1 MPGAGQFFRG
11 AVQRKKFL
19 LTVDQERAMFKN
31 ILFVVSSLTVV
42 LTADV
47 LHAQTLPSTLIV
59 SNVSYNAAGAITQI
73 NYGNGNV
80 TSYIYND
87 LNLRL
92 NRIKTINNSS
102 QTIQDL
108 NYTYDAL
115 GNILSITKKV
125 TVTF

>member
-1 MPGAGQFFRG
+1 
-11 AVQRKKFL
+11 
-19 LTVDQERAMFKN
+19 MFKN
-31 ILFVVSSLTVV
+31 ILFVVSSLIVV
-42 LTADV
+42 LTANV
-47 LHAQTLPSTLIV
+47 VHAQILPSTLIV

>member
-1 MPGAGQFFRG
+1 MF
-11 AVQRKKFL
+11 KKVLLFSSLIYAL
-19 LTVDQERAMFKN
+19 LTGA
-31 ILFVVSSLTVV
+31 LS
-42 LTADV
+42 
-47 LHAQTLPSTLIV
+47 AQTLPSTLIV